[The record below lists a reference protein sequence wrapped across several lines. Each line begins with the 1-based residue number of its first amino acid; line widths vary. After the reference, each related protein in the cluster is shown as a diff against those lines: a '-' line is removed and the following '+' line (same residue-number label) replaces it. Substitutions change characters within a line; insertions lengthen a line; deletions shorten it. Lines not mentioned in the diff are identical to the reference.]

1 MMTYACVAGL
11 PARFHGI
18 FPRRSPVGP
27 LEILSIFKLG
37 SRWPTALSDRPP
49 MAWLTSLKSLLVTYM
64 YLNACLML
72 YNAPTHRFPH
82 DRSERTGE

>member
-1 MMTYACVAGL
+1 MMACARVAGL
-11 PARFHGI
+11 SARFHGI
-18 FPRRSPVGP
+18 FPRRSPFGP

-64 YLNACLML
+64 YLHVSLML
-72 YNAPTHRFPH
+72 YNAPRHTQAPF
-82 DRSERTGE
+82 SA